1 MLISLHKQ
9 ATAAPPVRSI
19 LLDLDGDGIRITEL
33 SRSTMFVDAT
43 GDGLLNR
50 TAWAAAGNGVLFYD
64 PDDTGVI
71 TEKRQY
77 MFTEWDPTATSDM
90 EARRSSK
97 LRANNAVYIW
107 SYSCA

>member
-50 TAWAAAGNGVLFYD
+50 SAWAAAGNAVLFYD
-64 PDDTGVI
+64 PDDTGEI

-77 MFTEWDPTATSDM
+77 VFTEWDPTETSGLEAPRCAT
-90 EARRSSK
+90 
-97 LRANNAVYIW
+97 I
-107 SYSCA
+107 C